1 MGSNLKLWISNM
13 GSGGKRDGAGR
24 KPSGPDTVPVNWRV
38 SESAK
43 KWMKGKAV
51 EDGVSIGAVLD
62 KLIKHYEV
70 VNFAAKTAIVATD
83 ISHALADWQ
92 QKINA
97 KLTAEAFKPNQL
109 PDNLYEFHIER
120 MKLQRCYKLGLPA
133 KINGKVVRV
142 ISFSEWYDP
151 YAKNELKIS
160 FEVVPMEGYDERE
173 ILEIDISKF
182 Q

>member
-1 MGSNLKLWISNM
+1 MTKGGYRK
-13 GSGGKRDGAGR
+13 GSGR
-24 KPSGPDTVPVNWRV
+24 KAFCEDVVSVHWRV
-38 SESAK
+38 SESAQR
-43 KWMKGKAV
+43 WMKQKAV

-70 VNFAAKTAIVATD
+70 VNFAVETTRVATD
-83 ISHALADWQ
+83 ISHVLADWQ

-133 KINGKVVRV
+133 KINGRVVRV

-151 YAKNELKIS
+151 HAKNELKIS